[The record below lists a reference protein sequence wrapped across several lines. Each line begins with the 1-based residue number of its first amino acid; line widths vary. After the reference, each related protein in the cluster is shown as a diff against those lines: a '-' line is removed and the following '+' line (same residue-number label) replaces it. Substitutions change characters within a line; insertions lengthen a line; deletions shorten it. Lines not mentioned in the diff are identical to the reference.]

1 MKVLKGYVKNR
12 SRLKCCI
19 AECYLSE
26 EYTLFYSKYFKQ
38 ASKIIDKIKC
48 NASCVSN
55 TLKWFAHGPR
65 DLVMSFNG
73 YIINGLRFHTKEAK
87 KSRQNSGVLVEATT
101 LCRSS
106 ARDNTQILGQVAYYG
121 LKVNQPV
128 KVDFNLHG
136 QTIDSS
142 SITLALHIGILAREH
157 VPITLESWKKVDEQ
171 KKDMIWSSL
180 LVRFIL
186 FFNILKKIS
195 FLVFNNLITF
205 LNNYNIICSYFYFC

>member
-38 ASKIIDKIKC
+38 ASKIIDEIKC

-121 LKVNQPV
+121 
-128 KVDFNLHG
+128 
-136 QTIDSS
+136 
-142 SITLALHIGILAREH
+142 
-157 VPITLESWKKVDEQ
+157 KVDEQ